1 MRFANAIFEKGPKT
15 KKVDFEDEFDGSTD
29 KASVKNGAKIRVVYG
44 EICREAA
51 TVVSPGVL
59 TLGNNVIDNKP

>member
-15 KKVDFEDEFDGSTD
+15 KKVEFEDEFEFDGSTD

-59 TLGNNVIDNKP
+59 TLGNNVI